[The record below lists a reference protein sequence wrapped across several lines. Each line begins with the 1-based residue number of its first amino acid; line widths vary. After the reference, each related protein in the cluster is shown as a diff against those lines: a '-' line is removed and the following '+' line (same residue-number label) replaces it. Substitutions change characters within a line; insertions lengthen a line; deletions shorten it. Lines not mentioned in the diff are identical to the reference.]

1 MKRRGAVLVEPGH
14 FEIEEDEISL
24 GPGELLVAIEAAG
37 LCSWDLVYYQGRWR
51 EKVPRWLGGEISGPG
66 AELYT
71 YEEWGEYPK
80 RLGHEPVGRIV
91 EVGRGVRGFAPGER
105 VTGFFG
111 EAFADVA
118 IAPAGQVLKVP
129 PGIPP
134 EHALGEPLSN
144 VVIAVRA
151 ASVEIGD
158 YVLLIGCGCLGLN
171 ILSGLAGTLAAEI
184 IAVDLK
190 TDALR
195 LAGECGA
202 TITLNAGQVD
212 VIEEVLRITEGRG
225 VDVAIEACGVP
236 AVFDTCAAC
245 LRREGGGRFI
255 LAGGHMSPATYDL
268 APLCIYGAVVRA
280 AWPRHSRDRMDDL
293 RRALLMLAR
302 GRFPMGRLITHR
314 FRLEEIGQAFEIMLH
329 RPRGYIK
336 GIVVEAAPP

>member
-1 MKRRGAVLVEPGH
+1 MKRRGAVLVEPGR
-14 FEIEEDEISL
+14 FETEEDEISP
-24 GPGELLVAIEAAG
+24 GPGELLVAVEAAG
-37 LCSWDLVYYQGRWR
+37 LCPWDLLSYQGQWR
-51 EKVPRWLGGEISGPG
+51 EEVPKWLGGEISGLS
-66 AELYT
+66 ARLYT
-71 YEEWGEYPK
+71 YEQWGEYPK
-80 RLGHEPVGRIV
+80 RLGHEPVGRVV

-118 IAPAGQVLKVP
+118 IAPADQVLKVS

-134 EHALGEPLSN
+134 QHALGEPLSN
-144 VVIAVRA
+144 IIIAVRA

-171 ILSGLAGTLAAEI
+171 ILSGLAGTPAAEI

-190 TDALR
+190 ADALR
-195 LAGECGA
+195 LAKECGA

-236 AVFDTCAAC
+236 AVLDTCAAC
-245 LRREGGGRFI
+245 LRREGQGRLI
-255 LAGGHMSPATYDL
+255 LAGGHTSPATYDL
-268 APLCIYGAVVRA
+268 APLCIYGAVIHA
-280 AWPRHSRDRMDDL
+280 AWPRHSHDRMDDL

-302 GRFPMGRLITHR
+302 GRFPMERLITHR
-314 FRLEEIGQAFEIMLH
+314 FRLEEIGQAFETMLH
-329 RPRGYIK
+329 RPGGYIK
-336 GIVVEAAPP
+336 GVVVP